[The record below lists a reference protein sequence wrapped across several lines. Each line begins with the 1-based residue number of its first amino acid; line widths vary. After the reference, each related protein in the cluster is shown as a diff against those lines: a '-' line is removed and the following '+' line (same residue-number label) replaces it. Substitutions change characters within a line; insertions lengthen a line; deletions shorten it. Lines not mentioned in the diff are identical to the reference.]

1 MLSQGAEGEEEFD
14 GLFVE
19 FGFCLG
25 LGVLG
30 VLVRREE
37 KGLRMRREEG
47 LLEGEK
53 KRGEEKG
60 RESAHIGRVD
70 N

>member
-37 KGLRMRREEG
+37 KGLRMRREKEG
-47 LLEGEK
+47 LREGEK
-53 KRGEEKG
+53 KRG
-60 RESAHIGRVD
+60 
-70 N
+70 

>member
-37 KGLRMRREEG
+37 KGLRMRREKEG

-53 KRGEEKG
+53 KRG
-60 RESAHIGRVD
+60 
-70 N
+70 